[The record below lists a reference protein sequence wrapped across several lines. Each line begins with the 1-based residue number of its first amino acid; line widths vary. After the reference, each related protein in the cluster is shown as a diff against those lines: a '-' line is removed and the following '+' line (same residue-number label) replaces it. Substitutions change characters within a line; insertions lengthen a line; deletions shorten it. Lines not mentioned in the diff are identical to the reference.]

1 MCFAVVGRERSKHTI
16 LYHRPLMYLSKVA
29 KQTLIY
35 RHPKLVAKAE
45 TKRVVFYLQ
54 SSSPRVGLSLSLD
67 ANRIGGDR

>member
-1 MCFAVVGRERSKHTI
+1 VCSAVEIALDI
-16 LYHRPLMYLSKVA
+16 LSSTTDHRCILSKVA
-29 KQTLIY
+29 KQTLIS
-35 RHPKLVAKAE
+35 RHSKLVAQAE